1 MTTFKE
7 IDINEY
13 KKLLDNMQHTYAKT
27 FNNIELL
34 HNFEENIND
43 KNIGTVIKDKESLE
57 KEDKYIDKL
66 SDKLS
71 EKITNSNNNN
81 NNIIQ
86 DKKKYVF
93 LNTHDYYSKNPK
105 DILNYIKKIY
115 IKSNIGY
122 DKIYKPRPKT
132 VNVSLGNIIKKIEN
146 DDKISNELKDD
157 FIDAYNNI
165 PNKTSIQFHNKYYR
179 EYVMEPIERYY
190 IEKNIDADDEISI
203 IRDDDLSIVPSSDK
217 EDKSLKD
224 KLKSNIEKTVV
235 NTLTGQGLHFNK
247 IKIDENL
254 LKKNILKVRYINS
267 NRKINN
273 KFLKEDYKISNNMKN
288 SILKNTGLNK
298 LTKNE
303 YNVYNTLQ
311 KYRKNDDN
319 LQLLTS
325 SYLAGNKN
333 KDLYS
338 KINELLYKNYK
349 NNIINKKQYQNII
362 NKS

>member
-27 FNNIELL
+27 FNNVELL
-34 HNFEENIND
+34 HNYEENVNN
-43 KNIGTVIKDKESLE
+43 KNIDSIIKNQESLQ
-57 KEDKYIDKL
+57 KEDKYIEKL
-66 SDKLS
+66 SDKIS
-71 EKITNSNNNN
+71 SKISNSSINNNN
-81 NNIIQ
+81 DIIQ

-93 LNTHDYYSKNPK
+93 LNTHDYYNKNPK
-105 DILNYIKKIY
+105 DILNYIEKIY

-122 DKIYKPRPKT
+122 DKIYRPKSKT

-146 DDKISNELKDD
+146 DDKISNKLKND
-157 FIDAYNNI
+157 FIDGYNNI
-165 PNKTSIQFHNKYYR
+165 PNKTKIQFHNKYYGQ
-179 EYVMEPIERYY
+179 YVMEPVEKYY
-190 IEKNIDADDEISI
+190 REKNDDADDADDEKSI
-203 IRDDDLSIVPSSDK
+203 IVPETSDK

-224 KLKSNIEKTVV
+224 ELISNTLKTVNNV
-235 NTLTGQGLHFNK
+235 ITGQGLNFDK

-298 LTKNE
+298 LNKNE
-303 YNVYNTLQ
+303 YDVYNTLQ
-311 KYRKNDDN
+311 KYRKNNDN
-319 LQLLTS
+319 LQLLLS
-325 SYLAGNKN
+325 SYLTGNKS
-333 KDLYS
+333 KDLYN
-338 KINELLYKNYK
+338 KINEVLHKNYE
-349 NNIINKKQYQNII
+349 NNVINKEQYQNIM
-362 NKS
+362 NRL

>member
-1 MTTFKE
+1 MATFKE

-27 FNNIELL
+27 FNNVELL
-34 HNFEENIND
+34 HNFEENVND
-43 KNIGTVIKDKESLE
+43 KNIDTIIKDKETLE
-57 KEDKYIDKL
+57 KEDKYIEKL

-71 EKITNSNNNN
+71 EKISNSNINNNN

-93 LNTHDYYSKNPK
+93 LNTHDYYNENPK

-115 IKSNIGY
+115 ITSNIGY
-122 DKIYKPRPKT
+122 DNIYKPRAKT
-132 VNVSLGNIIKKIEN
+132 VNVSLDTIIRKIEN
-146 DDKISNELKDD
+146 DNKISDELTDD
-157 FIDAYNNI
+157 FIDAYNKI
-165 PNKTSIQFHNKYYR
+165 ANKTKIQFHNKYYR
-179 EYVMEPIERYY
+179 EYVMKPLEKYY
-190 IEKNIDADDEISI
+190 KEKDDEADDEISI
-203 IRDDDLSIVPSSDK
+203 IRDDDQFVPETS
-217 EDKSLKD
+217 DKSLKD
-224 KLKSNIEKTVV
+224 ELISNTLKTVNNV
-235 NTLTGQGLHFNK
+235 MTGQGLNFDK

-303 YNVYNTLQ
+303 YDVYNTLQ

-319 LQLLTS
+319 LRLLIS
-325 SYLAGNKN
+325 SYISGNKS
-333 KDLYS
+333 KDLYN

-349 NNIINKKQYQNII
+349 NNVIYKEQYQNIM
-362 NKS
+362 NKL

>member
-7 IDINEY
+7 IDIDEY

-43 KNIGTVIKDKESLE
+43 KNIGTIIKDREMLE

-66 SDKLS
+66 SNKLS
-71 EKITNSNNNN
+71 EKISNSNINNNN
-81 NNIIQ
+81 NNDIIQ
-86 DKKKYVF
+86 DNKKYVF
-93 LNTHDYYSKNPK
+93 LNTHDYYNKNPK

-115 IKSNIGY
+115 IKSNVGY
-122 DKIYKPRPKT
+122 DKIYKPRSKT

-157 FIDAYNNI
+157 FIDAYNKI

-179 EYVMEPIERYY
+179 EYVMEPVERYY
-190 IEKNIDADDEISI
+190 EEKNIDADDEKSI
-203 IRDDDLSIVPSSDK
+203 IVPVSDK
-217 EDKSLKD
+217 EEDKSLKD
-224 KLKSNIEKTVV
+224 ELKKNTIKTVV
-235 NTLTGQGLHFNK
+235 NTLTGQGLDFDK

-273 KFLKEDYKISNNMKN
+273 KFLKEDYRISNNMKN
-288 SILKNTGLNK
+288 SILKNTDLNK
-298 LTKNE
+298 LSKNE
-303 YNVYNTLQ
+303 YDVYNTLQ
-311 KYRKNDDN
+311 KYRKNNDN
-319 LQLLTS
+319 LQLLLS
-325 SYLAGNKN
+325 SYLAGNKS
-333 KDLYS
+333 KDLYN

-349 NNIINKKQYQNII
+349 NDIINKKQYQNII
-362 NKS
+362 NKL

>member
-34 HNFEENIND
+34 HNFEENVNN
-43 KNIGTVIKDKESLE
+43 KNLGTIIKDKEVLE
-57 KEDKYIDKL
+57 KEDKYIEKL
-66 SDKLS
+66 SDKIS
-71 EKITNSNNNN
+71 SKISNSNIN
-81 NNIIQ
+81 NNIIPHD
-86 DKKKYVF
+86 DKKKYIF

-105 DILNYIKKIY
+105 DILNYIKNIY

-146 DDKISNELKDD
+146 YNKISNELKDD

-179 EYVMEPIERYY
+179 EYVMEPVEKYY
-190 IEKNIDADDEISI
+190 EEKDIDADDEKSI
-203 IRDDDLSIVPSSDK
+203 IVPVSDK

-224 KLKSNIEKTVV
+224 ELKNNAIKTVV
-235 NTLTGQGLHFNK
+235 NTLTGQGLNFDK

-254 LKKNILKVRYINS
+254 LKKKYYKVRYINS

-303 YNVYNTLQ
+303 YDVYNTLQ
-311 KYRKNDDN
+311 KYRKNNDN
-319 LQLLTS
+319 LQLLLS
-325 SYLAGNKN
+325 SYLSGNKS
-333 KDLYS
+333 KDLYN

-349 NNIINKKQYQNII
+349 NNIINKKQYQNIM
-362 NKS
+362 NKL

>member
-34 HNFEENIND
+34 HNFEENVNN
-43 KNIGTVIKDKESLE
+43 KNIETIIKDKETLE
-57 KEDKYIDKL
+57 KEDKYIEKL

-71 EKITNSNNNN
+71 EKISNSNISN
-81 NNIIQ
+81 NNIIPHD
-86 DKKKYVF
+86 DKKKYIF

-132 VNVSLGNIIKKIEN
+132 ININLGNIIKKIEN

-165 PNKTSIQFHNKYYR
+165 PNKTSIQFHNRYYR
-179 EYVMEPIERYY
+179 EYVMEPVERYY
-190 IEKNIDADDEISI
+190 IEKNIDADDEKSI
-203 IRDDDLSIVPSSDK
+203 IVPVSDK
-217 EDKSLKD
+217 EEEDKSLKD
-224 KLKSNIEKTVV
+224 ELKNNAIKTIV
-235 NTLTGQGLHFNK
+235 NTLGQGLNFDK

-267 NRKINN
+267 NRKVNN

-303 YNVYNTLQ
+303 YDVYNILQ
-311 KYRKNDDN
+311 KYRNKNGGN
-319 LQLLTS
+319 LQLLLS
-325 SYLAGNKN
+325 SYLAGNKS
-333 KDLYS
+333 KDLYN

-349 NNIINKKQYQNII
+349 NNIINKKQYQNIM
-362 NKS
+362 NKI

>member
-43 KNIGTVIKDKESLE
+43 KNIETIIKDQESLQ
-57 KEDKYIDKL
+57 KEDKYIEKL
-66 SDKLS
+66 SDKIS
-71 EKITNSNNNN
+71 SKISNSNINNSNN
-81 NNIIQ
+81 IIPHG
-86 DKKKYVF
+86 DNKKYVF
-93 LNTHDYYSKNPK
+93 LNTYDYYNKNPK

-122 DKIYKPRPKT
+122 DNIYKPRSKT
-132 VNVSLGNIIKKIEN
+132 INISLGNIIKKIEN
-146 DDKISNELKDD
+146 DNKISNELKDD

-179 EYVMEPIERYY
+179 EYVMEPVEKYY
-190 IEKNIDADDEISI
+190 EEKDIDADDEKSI
-203 IRDDDLSIVPSSDK
+203 IPVSDK
-217 EDKSLKD
+217 EEDKSLKD
-224 KLKSNIEKTVV
+224 DLKNNAIKTVI
-235 NTLTGQGLHFNK
+235 NTLTGQGLNFDK

-298 LTKNE
+298 LSKNE
-303 YNVYNTLQ
+303 YDVYNTLE
-311 KYRKNDDN
+311 KYRKNNDN
-319 LQLLTS
+319 LQLLLS
-325 SYLAGNKN
+325 SYLAGNKS
-333 KDLYS
+333 KDLYN

-349 NNIINKKQYQNII
+349 NNIINKKQYQNIM
-362 NKS
+362 NKL

>member
-13 KKLLDNMQHTYAKT
+13 KKLLDNMQYTYAKT

-34 HNFEENIND
+34 HNFEENVND
-43 KNIGTVIKDKESLE
+43 KNIGTIIKDQESLQ
-57 KEDKYIDKL
+57 KEDKYIEKL
-66 SDKLS
+66 SDKIS
-71 EKITNSNNNN
+71 SKISNSNINNNN
-81 NNIIQ
+81 NDIIQ

-165 PNKTSIQFHNKYYR
+165 ANKTNIQFHNKYYR
-179 EYVMEPIERYY
+179 EYVMEPVEKYY
-190 IEKNIDADDEISI
+190 EEKDIDADDKKSI
-203 IRDDDLSIVPSSDK
+203 IVPVSDK
-217 EDKSLKD
+217 EEDKSLKD
-224 KLKSNIEKTVV
+224 ELKSNIGKNIVR
-235 NTLTGQGLHFNK
+235 TLSGQGLNFDK

-254 LKKNILKVRYINS
+254 LKKI
-267 NRKINN
+267 
-273 KFLKEDYKISNNMKN
+273 F
-288 SILKNTGLNK
+288 
-298 LTKNE
+298 
-303 YNVYNTLQ
+303 
-311 KYRKNDDN
+311 
-319 LQLLTS
+319 
-325 SYLAGNKN
+325 
-333 KDLYS
+333 
-338 KINELLYKNYK
+338 
-349 NNIINKKQYQNII
+349 
-362 NKS
+362 

>member
-34 HNFEENIND
+34 HNFEENVNN
-43 KNIGTVIKDKESLE
+43 KNIGTIIKDQETLE
-57 KEDKYIDKL
+57 KEDKYIEKL

-71 EKITNSNNNN
+71 EKISNSNIN
-81 NNIIQ
+81 NNIIPHD
-86 DKKKYVF
+86 DKKKYIF

-115 IKSNIGY
+115 IKSNVGY
-122 DKIYKPRPKT
+122 EKIYKPRPKT

-146 DDKISNELKDD
+146 DNNISNELKDD
-157 FIDAYNNI
+157 FIEAYNNI
-165 PNKTSIQFHNKYYR
+165 PNKTSIYFHNKYYR
-179 EYVMEPIERYY
+179 EYVMEPIEKYY
-190 IEKNIDADDEISI
+190 IEKNIDADDEKSI
-203 IRDDDLSIVPSSDK
+203 IIPVSDK
-217 EDKSLKD
+217 EEDKSLKD
-224 KLKSNIEKTVV
+224 ELKNNAIKTVV
-235 NTLTGQGLHFNK
+235 NTLTGKGLNFDK

-273 KFLKEDYKISNNMKN
+273 KLLKEDYKISNNMKN

-298 LTKNE
+298 LSKNE
-303 YNVYNTLQ
+303 YDVYNSLQ
-311 KYRKNDDN
+311 KYRKNNDN
-319 LQLLTS
+319 LQLLLS
-325 SYLAGNKN
+325 SYLAGNKS
-333 KDLYS
+333 KDLYN

-349 NNIINKKQYQNII
+349 NNIINKKQYQNIM
-362 NKS
+362 NKL

>member
-13 KKLLDNMQHTYAKT
+13 KKLLDDMHHTYAKT
-27 FNNIELL
+27 FKNIEFLY
-34 HNFEENIND
+34 NFENNVTNRNID
-43 KNIGTVIKDKESLE
+43 SIIKDQETLE
-57 KEDKYIDKL
+57 KEDKYIEKL

-71 EKITNSNNNN
+71 EKISNSNINNNN
-81 NNIIQ
+81 DIIQ

-93 LNTHDYYSKNPK
+93 LNTHDYYNKNPK

-132 VNVSLGNIIKKIEN
+132 VNVSLGNIIRKIEN
-146 DDKISNELKDD
+146 DDKISNEIKDD

-190 IEKNIDADDEISI
+190 KEKDIDADDEKSI
-203 IRDDDLSIVPSSDK
+203 IVPVSDK
-217 EDKSLKD
+217 EEDKSLKD
-224 KLKSNIEKTVV
+224 ELKNNTIKTVV
-235 NTLTGQGLHFNK
+235 NTLTGQGLNFDK

-273 KFLKEDYKISNNMKN
+273 KFLKEDYQISDNMKN

-303 YNVYNTLQ
+303 YDVYNTLQ
-311 KYRKNDDN
+311 KYRNKNGGN
-319 LQLLTS
+319 LQLLLS
-325 SYLAGNKN
+325 SYLAGNKS
-333 KDLYS
+333 KDLYN

-362 NKS
+362 NKL

>member
-13 KKLLDNMQHTYAKT
+13 KKLLDDMQHTYAKT

-34 HNFEENIND
+34 HNFEENVNN
-43 KNIGTVIKDKESLE
+43 KNIETIIKDQETLE
-57 KEDKYIDKL
+57 KEDKYIEKL

-71 EKITNSNNNN
+71 EKISNSNIN
-81 NNIIQ
+81 NNIIPH
-86 DKKKYVF
+86 DDNKKYIF

-132 VNVSLGNIIKKIEN
+132 INVSLGNIIKKIEN

-157 FIDAYNNI
+157 FIVAYNNI

-179 EYVMEPIERYY
+179 EYVMEPVEKYY
-190 IEKNIDADDEISI
+190 EEKDIDADDENSI
-203 IRDDDLSIVPSSDK
+203 IIPISDK
-217 EDKSLKD
+217 EEDKSLKD
-224 KLKSNIEKTVV
+224 ELKNNAIKTVV
-235 NTLTGQGLHFNK
+235 DTLTGKGLNFDR

-288 SILKNTGLNK
+288 SILKNTSLNK

-303 YNVYNTLQ
+303 YDVYNILQ
-311 KYRKNDDN
+311 KYRNKNGGN
-319 LQLLTS
+319 LQLLMS
-325 SYLAGNKN
+325 SYLAGNKSKN
-333 KDLYS
+333 LYN

-349 NNIINKKQYQNII
+349 NNIINKKQYKNII
-362 NKS
+362 NKI